1 MVHAHP
7 LSSSCESIAIRT
19 SSWRSR
25 RSFAQFSIL
34 QTEFKYPE
42 MPSLKDTLQT
52 PSVVSYN
59 LLISGNAGA
68 GRTEKAGS
76 KEFVVVVV
84 GVGVVVVVGSVG
96 TEFVGFVAS
105 CFGGAAAGA
114 GAVGA
119 AGVAGAAAAAAAAAA
134 VVVVVV
140 VVEFVVGGGVV
151 GAVPRA
157 NDDYPKAIEFMGVNF
172 ILASMISTQHD
183 YQKRCRRTAI
193 TITTSAGVALG
204 YHMRC
209 GFVQRQ
215 QHHDCQCSST

>member
-1 MVHAHP
+1 M
-7 LSSSCESIAIRT
+7 
-19 SSWRSR
+19 W
-25 RSFAQFSIL
+25 
-34 QTEFKYPE
+34 
-42 MPSLKDTLQT
+42 
-52 PSVVSYN
+52 SVN
-59 LLISGNAGA
+59 
-68 GRTEKAGS
+68 GRGP
-76 KEFVVVVV
+76 
-84 GVGVVVVVGSVG
+84 

-119 AGVAGAAAAAAAAAA
+119 AGVAGAGAAAAAVV

-157 NDDYPKAIEFMGVNF
+157 NDDYPKAIEFIGVSF

-183 YQKRCRRTAI
+183 YQKRCRRPAI

>member
-42 MPSLKDTLQT
+42 MPSLKDTLQS

-96 TEFVGFVAS
+96 
-105 CFGGAAAGA
+105 
-114 GAVGA
+114 
-119 AGVAGAAAAAAAAAA
+119 
-134 VVVVVV
+134 
-140 VVEFVVGGGVV
+140 
-151 GAVPRA
+151 PRHT
-157 NDDYPKAIEFMGVNF
+157 NSDH
-172 ILASMISTQHD
+172 THTHT
-183 YQKRCRRTAI
+183 RTNKN
-193 TITTSAGVALG
+193 TREMLK
-204 YHMRC
+204 
-209 GFVQRQ
+209 
-215 QHHDCQCSST
+215 